1 MVNIHTS
8 NSCKLKHPHKWSFWN
23 AFNWPINVS
32 IYYKLKQLDK
42 VNVSYVYNV
51 DKILSQF
58 DNFQHLS
65 TFDAWWWIFRRFF
78 FMKVVF
84 IIWIPKKGIKTP
96 TFLRAI
102 FLNNIYM
109 EKNWMSKIEYEK
121 IMSIA
126 TRLFS
131 CNLVLLDIF

>member
-1 MVNIHTS
+1 
-8 NSCKLKHPHKWSFWN
+8 
-23 AFNWPINVS
+23 
-32 IYYKLKQLDK
+32 
-42 VNVSYVYNV
+42 
-51 DKILSQF
+51 
-58 DNFQHLS
+58 
-65 TFDAWWWIFRRFF
+65 
-78 FMKVVF
+78 MKVVF